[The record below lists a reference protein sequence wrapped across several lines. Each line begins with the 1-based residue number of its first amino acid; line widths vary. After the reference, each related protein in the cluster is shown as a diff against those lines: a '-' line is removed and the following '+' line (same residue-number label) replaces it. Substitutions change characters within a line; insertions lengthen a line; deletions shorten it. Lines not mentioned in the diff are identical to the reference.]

1 MTCLELPGLTCSDGE
16 GAGRPVAGASPGL
29 TPTELGEHLARLV
42 WESLSDV
49 LTDDRSLTVL
59 ARLGALAADGTPSSR
74 ASEELLILL
83 LWAHTRGIQ
92 QAYAARGARLARV
105 ALDELH
111 RAVFEDMVAAG
122 SRREELP
129 IFEQRVRTR
138 YAEYGRAAK
147 ASDHAVG
154 SVALRSIAGRT
165 AARAHPD
172 GGEDARVLATRAVG
186 VAAPVGDFYSD
197 VDLLEG

>member
-1 MTCLELPGLTCSDGE
+1 MRSDGSKP
-16 GAGRPVAGASPGL
+16 GIVAPAAGAASAM

-42 WESLSDV
+42 WESLSDT
-49 LTDDRSLTVL
+49 LTDDRSLVVL
-59 ARLGALAADGTPSSR
+59 DRLGVLGTDGTPNAR
-74 ASEELLILL
+74 ASEELLIFL

-92 QAYAARGARLARV
+92 QAYAERAARLARA

-122 SRREELP
+122 SPRKELP
-129 IFEQRVRTR
+129 IFEQRVRAR
-138 YAEYGRAAK
+138 YAEYRQAAE

-154 SVALRSIAGRT
+154 SAVLRSIGGRAGGS
-165 AARAHPD
+165 D
-172 GGEDARVLATRAVG
+172 DAGVLAAWAVG
-186 VAAPVGDFYSD
+186 VAAPVGDFYAE